1 MNQLWE
7 NIVRRAIP
15 ATSEPLIAISSRIR
29 SLNDGRAAGGPSYPR
44 SLKRQKPRGFRI
56 RGFVFHLLC
65 PEALSD
71 EDFEAVMLELVAG
84 AGFEPAAFRL

>member
-1 MNQLWE
+1 M
-7 NIVRRAIP
+7 V
-15 ATSEPLIAISSRIR
+15 
-29 SLNDGRAAGGPSYPR
+29 DCPSYPR

-84 AGFEPAAFRL
+84 AAATNNRITNIFQLITGTPREIYQQKYQHHIFVY